1 MAEKKSKNYWLQF
14 IIVAVLIA
22 GGYLAFKQ
30 VRNAAYVNYIAYFNN
45 IEGLQ
50 PSSPVELNG
59 VRIGKISGIML
70 EKSRLKVTIAIDK
83 EVALTAGT
91 RASLASGGTTG
102 EKIISLERGKS
113 TKILPANAVLSSN
126 LDTSVLPISVRI
138 TPILESTRLML
149 HSTGVGLTGFTYL
162 VNGGLA
168 TQSLEM
174 LVSIDKHAAQLEH
187 TVSEVNR
194 QASGLEEPIH
204 NVYIATA
211 DMAADPEQ
219 QTRSIRQLEQNT
231 ANASKKNIAGSFDS
245 LRSNIRVLG
254 KTFEQAKNIKL
265 LTDKSTYSN
274 ITRSAEKANTGIR
287 NMLND
292 TTK

>member
-1 MAEKKSKNYWLQF
+1 MAEKKSQNYWLQF

-22 GGYLAFKQ
+22 GGYLVFTQ

-59 VRIGKISGIML
+59 VRVGKISGIEL

-83 EVALTAGT
+83 EIALTAGT
-91 RASLASGGTTG
+91 KASLASGGTTG

-113 TKILPANAVLSSN
+113 TEILPANAVLSSN

-174 LVSIDKHAAQLEH
+174 LVSIDKHATQLEH
-187 TVSEVNR
+187 TVAEVNR

-204 NVYIATA
+204 KAYTATA
-211 DMAADPEQ
+211 DMAADPAQ

-231 ANASKKNIAGSFDS
+231 ANASQKNIAGSFDS
-245 LRSNIRVLG
+245 LRSNIRALG
-254 KTFEQAKNIKL
+254 KTFEQVKNIKP
-265 LTDKSTYSN
+265 LTDKSTYNN
-274 ITRSAEKANTGIR
+274 ITRSAGNANKSMQH
-287 NMLND
+287 MLSD
-292 TTK
+292 TAR